1 MLEERKVQKAKIT
14 LMRNPKFALLGGVLM
29 VGKTYIDEHISTAR
43 TNGRDEYYGRAFVK
57 ELDDGELAFVIAH
70 EAAHK
75 MYRHL
80 TTWRKLYEEDM
91 NLANVACDYVVN
103 LMLHDLDPSGTVITF
118 PRYKSGPMRGKP
130 MGLIDERFRGMN
142 TKQVFDILK
151 QEQKQGGGSGGKGG
165 GSCGNGGGGD
175 GFDQHDWD
183 EAKGMTEEEKKEL
196 ERDIDQA
203 IRQGLAAQ
211 KKAGKGAGGADRELE
226 ELLEPKINWR
236 EVLREFV
243 KATCRTKDT
252 SSWRRVNRRLIA
264 SDIYMPSMIG
274 QKVGHIVIGVDTSGS
289 IGREE
294 LSEFLSEVKGIAEEV
309 MPDTVDLLYWDAEVA
324 AHEEYNDNTVANII
338 ESTKPRGGGGT
349 APSCVTDYL
358 KEKNIKPECVIMLTD
373 GYVGNDW
380 GGDWPAPVMWTIVGG
395 NNAVAPNGKTLHIKE

>member
-1 MLEERKVQKAKIT
+1 MQEERKVQRAKIS
-14 LMRNPKFALLGGVLM
+14 LMRNPKFALLSGVLM
-29 VGKTYIDEHISTAR
+29 VGKTSVDDDTPTAR
-43 TNGRDEYYGRAFVK
+43 TNGRDEFYGRAFVK
-57 ELDDGELAFVIAH
+57 ELDDAELAFVIAH

-75 MYRHL
+75 MYRQL

-91 NLANVACDYVVN
+91 SLANAACDYVVN
-103 LMLHDLDPSGTVITF
+103 LMLQDLDPSGTVISF

-130 MGLIDERFRGMN
+130 MGLVDERFRGMN

-151 QEQKQGGGSGGKGG
+151 QEQQANGGG

-175 GFDQHDWD
+175 GLDQHDWD
-183 EAKGMTEEEKKEL
+183 EAQGMTEQEKKDL

-203 IRQGLAAQ
+203 IRQGIAAQ
-211 KKAGKGAGGADRELE
+211 KKAGNVAGGMDRELQ

-243 KATCRTKDT
+243 KATCRTKDA
-252 SSWRRVNRRLIA
+252 SSWRRINRRLIA

-294 LSEFLSEVKGIAEEV
+294 LSKFLSEVKGIAEEV
-309 MPDTVDLLYWDAEVA
+309 MPDTVDLLYWDTEVA
-324 AHEEYNDNTVANII
+324 SHEEYNDNTVADIVN
-338 ESTKPRGGGGT
+338 STKPRGGGGT
-349 APSCVTDYL
+349 APSCVTSYL

-373 GYVGNDW
+373 GYVGSDW
-380 GGDWPAPVMWTIVGG
+380 GGDWPAPTMWTIVGG
-395 NNAVAPNGKTLHIKE
+395 NDAVAPNGKTIHIKD